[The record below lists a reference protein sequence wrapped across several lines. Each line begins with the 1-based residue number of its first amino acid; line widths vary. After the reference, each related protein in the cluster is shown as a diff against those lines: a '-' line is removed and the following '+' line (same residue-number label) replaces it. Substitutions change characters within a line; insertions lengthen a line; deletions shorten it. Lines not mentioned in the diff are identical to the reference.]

1 MGQSNWEADKM
12 LDIYIH
18 NYLLKRNLQAT
29 AKSFMSEAKVSMDPV
44 AIDVP
49 RGFLF
54 EWWSVFWDIFIAR
67 TNDKHSEAA
76 SSYIEAQQM
85 KVKEQ
90 QHQRQ
95 LQMQQYQLMP
105 QRQYQLQ
112 QSGCLN
118 NSIALDS
125 GASTQLLDARMGLLK
140 STTNLPGKL
149 GQGNLGNLSV
159 ALQGQSHQTSEI
171 KGDLGDS
178 HRSIPLDPSTLYGQ
192 EIMQAKSGIVGMSN
206 GLGQG
211 VNNLPM
217 KGWPLPGIDQVS
229 RNFGAQAQRSL
240 SANQFPLLSPQHQAL
255 THVQL
260 QGNLGNPSIGSPM
273 QSDSPRLTRQDQEHL
288 AKIQQS
294 STQKWLD
301 QFQQQQQ
308 QQQLQQNSRKRKQ
321 PTSSGPT
328 NSTGTGNTVGPLTS
342 PPSTPTHATGD
353 GVAMA
358 GDFPH
363 ARSNSKIM
371 EICGPDEVGRRASSS
386 NHLDELEHFGDI
398 ASLDK
403 NEESY
408 LSLDDGGTTELFATL
423 KRGPTEQSMKSSKGF
438 TFSEAAFIRA
448 NDSKVVCCDFSSDGK
463 FLASA
468 GHEKKVVLWNMD
480 TLETWRSKEEHSS
493 IITDLCFRPE
503 TTQLATSSFDATV
516 QLWDA
521 TAPIYK
527 LHTYTGH
534 NSHVIAL
541 DFHPKKTDLFC
552 SCDVNGETRFWSS
565 NPPYE
570 CSHVSKDAL
579 DGKLQVRFQPRVGQ
593 FLALASNT
601 VVSILDVETDKK
613 ITTIPGHNNELH
625 SICWHANGDN
635 LAVVSQDSVKVWSLA
650 SGKCIHELTSKGNN
664 FRSSVFHS
672 SYSNLLIVGGY
683 QTLQLWNMAEN
694 QTMAVQAHTD
704 LIAGLAY
711 SSRGVLASVS
721 HDNYVKIWK

>member
-29 AKSFMSEAKVSMDPV
+29 AKSFMSEAKVSMDSV

-54 EWWSVFWDIFIAR
+54 EWWSVFWDIFIAK
-67 TNDKHSEAA
+67 TNDKHSEVA

-85 KVKEQ
+85 KLKEQ

-105 QRQYQLQ
+105 QRHHQLQ
-112 QSGCLN
+112 QSGCVK
-118 NSIALDS
+118 NSVSLDS
-125 GASTQLLDARMGLLK
+125 EVSTQVLDARMDQLK
-140 STTNLPGKL
+140 STSNLPGKL
-149 GQGNLGNLSV
+149 CQVNLGNLSV
-159 ALQGQSHQTSEI
+159 ALQAQSQQATEI
-171 KGDLGDS
+171 KSDLGDS
-178 HRSIPLDPSTLYGQ
+178 HRSVSLDPSTFYGQ
-192 EIMQAKSGIVGMSN
+192 EIMQPKSGIVGISN

-217 KGWPLPGIDQVS
+217 KGWPLTGIDQLT
-229 RNFGAQAQRSL
+229 RNFSAQAQRPL
-240 SANQFPLLSPQHQAL
+240 TANQFPLLSPQHQAL
-255 THVQL
+255 IQVQS

-273 QSDSPRLTRQDQEHL
+273 QLGSPRVARQDQEHL
-288 AKIQQS
+288 VKIQQF

-301 QFQQQQQ
+301 QLQQQQQ
-308 QQQLQQNSRKRKQ
+308 QQQPQLQQNTRKRKQ

-328 NSTGTGNTVGPLTS
+328 SSTGTGNTSGPLTS
-342 PPSTPTHATGD
+342 PPFTPTHATSD

-358 GDFPH
+358 ADFPH
-363 ARSNSKIM
+363 ARSNSKNM
-371 EICGPDEVGRRASSS
+371 EMCSPDEVGRRASSL

-408 LSLDDGGTTELFATL
+408 LSHGDGGATELFATL
-423 KRGPTEQSMKSSKGF
+423 KRGPTEHSF
-438 TFSEAAFIRA
+438 TFSEAGFIRT

-468 GHEKKVVLWNMD
+468 GHEKKVVVWNMD

-521 TAPIYK
+521 TAPSYK

-534 NSHVIAL
+534 NSHVTAL

-552 SCDVNGETRFWSS
+552 SCDINGEIRFWSS

-570 CSHVSKDAL
+570 CSHVSKDSL
-579 DGKLQVRFQPRVGQ
+579 DAKLQVRFQPRVGQ
-593 FLALASNT
+593 FLALASET

-625 SICWHANGDN
+625 SICWHANGEY
-635 LAVVSQDSVKVWSLA
+635 LAVVSQDCVKVWSLA
-650 SGKCIHELTSKGNN
+650 SGKCIHELTSKGNK
-664 FRSSVFHS
+664 FRSCVFHS
-672 SYSNLLIVGGY
+672 SYTNLLIVGGY
-683 QTLQLWNMAEN
+683 KTLQLWNMAEN
-694 QTMAVQAHTD
+694 QAMAVQAHAD
-704 LIAGLAY
+704 QIAALAH
-711 SSRGVLASVS
+711 SSRGILASAS